1 MDSHKTVLLG
11 NMTDNQPNDDDPTT
25 DPQPDQ
31 HETNQQ
37 PKLIENQSEKE
48 CPTG

>member
-1 MDSHKTVLLG
+1 MLISHKTVLLG
-11 NMTDNQPNDDDPTT
+11 NMADNQPNDDDPIT
-25 DPQPDQ
+25 DQ